1 MEALSI
7 SFPRARDAGGGS
19 RCQQLTVSLKPSR
32 KSHAGFACPLRHLDY
47 LDRSPVLTEEERRG
61 LAYLL
66 QLAPSRYLEF
76 ERQARVLSR
85 VTQPLMDMLALFQQ
99 RRPKSRMFRHCFLKY
114 LLHQVLQRNTL
125 YWGWSS
131 TTWMSVIDALP
142 KRSRARTRDLETD
155 ETTRSSPHYVLLHVA
170 AYLFSDLLPAP
181 GNRGI
186 PAHVMAEILF
196 GPEVVQTAINSVLGA
211 RAARGYTETQ
221 KGKTAFVFALILA
234 LLVNRNPYLEALTPA
249 TFSELSETE
258 IGRKERGRIEQLRRM
273 LMSLGIIPEERV
285 LMAEEKPPPQ
295 LFQDES
301 VVGVHPRWVAWLR
314 GISRQTPISVNS
326 RNEIVGPMLMACR
339 GPRSSALS
347 HH

>member
-1 MEALSI
+1 MPTANRLAQTFSEEPFRFRMPI
-7 SFPRARDAGGGS
+7 E
-19 RCQQLTVSLKPSR
+19 PS
-32 KSHAGFACPLRHLDY
+32 DY
-47 LDRSPVLTEEERRG
+47 LDRSPILSEEERRG
-61 LAYLL
+61 IVYLL

-85 VTQPLMDMLALFQQ
+85 VTQPLMDVLALFQQ
-99 RRPKSRMFRHCFLKY
+99 RRPKRRVFGHCFLKY
-114 LLHQVLQRNTL
+114 LLDQVLQRNTL

-339 GPRSSALS
+339 GPRSSAPS
-347 HH
+347 HHRARPMD